1 MLEEML
7 CNMNNTNIKTVQQHI
22 AENKD
27 ICLDANK
34 LCNKLYDNINYFILL
49 ERRNKTNDIKNLIIK
64 DFNRCKTH
72 FSFDENTIKT
82 CYLDAISIKQQADI
96 SKELCKQLQDAR
108 DAISEMSTGCSTPNS
123 SALYIQE

>member
-49 ERRNKTNDIKNLIIK
+49 ERRKKRMI
-64 DFNRCKTH
+64 
-72 FSFDENTIKT
+72 
-82 CYLDAISIKQQADI
+82 
-96 SKELCKQLQDAR
+96 
-108 DAISEMSTGCSTPNS
+108 
-123 SALYIQE
+123 